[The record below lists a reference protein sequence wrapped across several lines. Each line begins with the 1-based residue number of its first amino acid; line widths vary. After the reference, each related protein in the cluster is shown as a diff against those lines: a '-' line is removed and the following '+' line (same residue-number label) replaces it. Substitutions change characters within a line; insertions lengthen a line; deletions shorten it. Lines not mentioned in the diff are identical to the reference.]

1 MTNDEF
7 DYEDEDMITMSEPEQ
22 TETGKLQDIEA
33 DIQDIIERLEDL
45 AGELDEIDGD
55 KLQEEF
61 ESNPD
66 DEGYSAD
73 APQEFADAVR
83 YAIEQLEGRY
93 DNL

>member
-1 MTNDEF
+1 MIDNKF
-7 DYEDEDMITMSEPEQ
+7 DYEEDMITMPEPEQ
-22 TETGKLQDIEA
+22 TETEKLQDIEA
-33 DIQDIIERLEDL
+33 DIQDIMERLEEI
-45 AGELDEIDGD
+45 AGQLDEIDGD

-66 DEGYSAD
+66 DEGYPSD

-83 YAIEQLEGRY
+83 YAIEQLEARY

>member
-1 MTNDEF
+1 MANNEF
-7 DYEDEDMITMSEPEQ
+7 NYEDEDMITMPEPEQ

-33 DIQDIIERLEDL
+33 DIQEVLERLEEIVGQL
-45 AGELDEIDGD
+45 EEIDGD
-55 KLQEEF
+55 KLQEEW